1 MCLRGKATIIYVR
14 QTPCF
19 PGAKSKGVFR
29 MRVQLD
35 HIGIAVTGLK
45 ESLEFYTGILGLEI
59 ASTSYVASQ
68 GVSVAML
75 SSKDAQE
82 ATKLELLETTDP
94 QSALGRFL
102 NRSGAGLHHLAV
114 RVENLEEALAEAEA
128 QGLELV
134 GEPQKG
140 AESSRFVFAHPR
152 SAGGVLL
159 EILQRES
166 L

>member
-1 MCLRGKATIIYVR
+1 
-14 QTPCF
+14 
-19 PGAKSKGVFR
+19 

-102 NRSGAGLHHLAV
+102 NRSGAGLHHLAM
-114 RVENLEEALAEAEA
+114 RVENLEEALEEARSA
-128 QGLELV
+128 
-134 GEPQKG
+134 
-140 AESSRFVFAHPR
+140 RPR
-152 SAGGVLL
+152 SGRGAAEGARKLPVCFRTSAFNGGVLL
-159 EILQRES
+159 ELVQRES